1 METEKRGVSLLCI
14 CRIRTKMIQLRVHA
28 CSYILTVH
36 PVHRVCFLLEAHFC
50 LQKICMHTVNVC
62 VCVSTVAQH
71 SGGWGSSSI
80 CDVAWMKRKL
90 GHDTA
95 LLFCYCCLAL
105 TLDGDSLRHTHA
117 YTFVHTRRNLKV
129 V

>member
-36 PVHRVCFLLEAHFC
+36 PVHRVCFLLEAHFF

-62 VCVSTVAQH
+62 VCVCFHRSTAQ
-71 SGGWGSSSI
+71 WG
-80 CDVAWMKRKL
+80 L
-90 GHDTA
+90 GVF
-95 LLFCYCCLAL
+95 LYL
-105 TLDGDSLRHTHA
+105 
-117 YTFVHTRRNLKV
+117 
-129 V
+129 